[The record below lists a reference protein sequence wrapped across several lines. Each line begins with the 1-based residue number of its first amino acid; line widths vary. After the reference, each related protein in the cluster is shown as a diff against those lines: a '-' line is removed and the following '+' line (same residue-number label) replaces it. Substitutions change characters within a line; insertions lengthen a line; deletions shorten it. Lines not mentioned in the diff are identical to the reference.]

1 MRKDNHE
8 IQQQDNIDIRLH
20 NTDISHH
27 KNASKRITHSWNKWK
42 KKKELHPHLK
52 QMKKTKTKLLQRN
65 RRYKKNKIEDLEP
78 ENRKIKMKNHKGWA

>member
-1 MRKDNHE
+1 MLQKE
-8 IQQQDNIDIRLH
+8 LH
-20 NTDISHH
+20 TPETNE
-27 KNASKRITHSWNKWK
+27 K